1 MRFCLWIVT
10 KNNKNVIRKM
20 SLFNAFRPE
29 RNKQKLDELKV
40 TLQFNPEYFKE
51 VEKIKV
57 KRDGYKAYM

>member
-1 MRFCLWIVT
+1 
-10 KNNKNVIRKM
+10 M